1 MGIEELPERRFR
13 PVTVW
18 CGVAAIVLA
27 LACGELMAAHIGALG
42 PLTSL
47 FRDYAGTPKSA
58 TTPWAGFLLA
68 LVGITVR
75 ARVGAVA
82 AAIAIDL
89 LFVVIRTA
97 EGRPFT
103 VGNGPTIVLTA
114 LAVLA
119 FVRWDGQRR
128 RTALRTIAFGALL
141 ICATKISEIWL
152 DITAWA
158 CPMVLD
164 PYVQVADRVL
174 GSPSWL
180 AGQALDAAGPVASG
194 VVRWVYFELPLA
206 AVLVAAWQ
214 LRGVTTGG
222 WPRHYLVRTF
232 LTLGLVGPIWYV
244 VFPVVGP
251 VLAYG
256 PQGLGFEI
264 TDVWPN
270 VVPEV
275 PSSIEAL
282 RFDAITPRNCMPS
295 LHTAWALSLFIHSRR
310 GPLWL
315 RWGGAFWLVCTLV
328 ATLGLGAHYG
338 VDLVVGAALCL
349 TVESALRDPD
359 RGWDRSR
366 VRLVAMG
373 VAVCAGVLL
382 CIRFFALQMAAHPLP
397 SGIVLLGALGALV
410 ITFYATWFGSAS
422 VEPTAASADSA
433 VQREEDDIQ
442 PEQLT
447 RSATGDHSD
456 DSGHTS
462 SLRAMP

>member
-1 MGIEELPERRFR
+1 MLVNDVLGSSTPPSEQVGNEELRERRSR
-13 PVTVW
+13 PVVVW
-18 CGVAAIVLA
+18 CGIAAIVLA
-27 LACGELMAAHIGALG
+27 LVGGEFVAAHIGALG

-47 FRDYAGTPKSA
+47 LRDYAGTPKSA

-68 LVGITVR
+68 LAGITVR

-82 AAIAIDL
+82 AAVAIDL
-89 LFVVIRTA
+89 VFVLIRTA

-103 VGNGPTIVLTA
+103 VGNGPTLVLTA
-114 LAVLA
+114 LAVIA
-119 FVRWDGQRR
+119 FVRWDEQRR

-141 ICATKISEIWL
+141 ISATKISEIWL

-164 PYVQVADRVL
+164 PYVQVADRAL
-174 GSPSWL
+174 GNPSWL
-180 AGQALDAAGPVASG
+180 VGHALDAAGPVASG

-214 LRGVTTGG
+214 LRGVTTGA

-232 LTLGLVGPIWYV
+232 LTLGVVGPIWYV

-256 PQGLGFEI
+256 PQGLGFQI
-264 TDVWPN
+264 ADVWPN
-270 VVPEV
+270 VVPAV

-315 RWGGAFWLVCTLV
+315 RWGGAFWLVCTLL

-338 VDLVVGAALCL
+338 VDLIVGAALCL

-359 RGWDRSR
+359 RGWDRPR
-366 VRLVAMG
+366 IRIVAMG
-373 VAVCAGVLL
+373 VAVCTGVLL
-382 CIRFFALQMAAHPLP
+382 SIRFLAVQMASYPIP
-397 SGIVLLGALGALV
+397 CGIVLLGAFGALA
-410 ITFYATWFGSAS
+410 IMFYTTWFGTSSAQP
-422 VEPTAASADSA
+422 VRVAD
-433 VQREEDDIQ
+433 
-442 PEQLT
+442 P
-447 RSATGDHSD
+447 SAT
-456 DSGHTS
+456 
-462 SLRAMP
+462 L

>member
-1 MGIEELPERRFR
+1 MNDVQESLTPPGERVGIEELRERRFR
-13 PVTVW
+13 PVVVW
-18 CGVAAIVLA
+18 CGVAVIVLA
-27 LACGELMAAHIGALG
+27 LVGGELMAAHIGALG

-47 FRDYAGTPKSA
+47 ARDYAGTPKSA

-68 LVGITVR
+68 LVGITAR

-82 AAIAIDL
+82 AAVAIDL
-89 LFVVIRTA
+89 LFVVIRTV

-141 ICATKISEIWL
+141 IAATKISEIWL
-152 DITAWA
+152 DVTAWA

-164 PYVQVADRVL
+164 PYVQVADRAL

-180 AGQALDAAGPVASG
+180 VGHALEVAGPVATG

-232 LTLGLVGPIWYV
+232 LTLGVVGPIWYV
-244 VFPVVGP
+244 AFPVVGP

-256 PQGLGFEI
+256 PQGLGFQI
-264 TDVWPN
+264 ADVWPD
-270 VVPEV
+270 VVPVV
-275 PSSIEAL
+275 PSSIDAL
-282 RFDAITPRNCMPS
+282 RFDDITPRNCMPS

-359 RGWDRSR
+359 RGWDRGR
-366 VRLVAMG
+366 VRIVAMG

-382 CIRFFALQMAAHPLP
+382 CIRFFAVPMATHPIP
-397 SGIVLLGALGALV
+397 FGIVVLGALGALS
-410 ITFYATWFGSAS
+410 ILFYATWFG
-422 VEPTAASADSA
+422 ASAAESSESA
-433 VQREEDDIQ
+433 RGESI
-442 PEQLT
+442 
-447 RSATGDHSD
+447 A
-456 DSGHTS
+456 
-462 SLRAMP
+462 A

>member
-1 MGIEELPERRFR
+1 MLVNDVQGSLTPPGERVATAELQERRLR
-13 PVTVW
+13 PVVVW
-18 CGVAAIVLA
+18 CGIAVIVLA
-27 LACGELMAAHIGALG
+27 LIGGELVAAHIGALG

-47 FRDYAGTPKSA
+47 ARDYAGTPKSA

-68 LVGITVR
+68 LVGVTMR
-75 ARVGAVA
+75 ARVGAVT

-89 LFVVIRTA
+89 LFVVIRA
-97 EGRPFT
+97 ADGRPFT

-119 FVRWDGQRR
+119 FTRWDGPRR

-141 ICATKISEIWL
+141 ISATKISEIWL

-164 PYVQVADRVL
+164 PYVQVADRAL

-180 AGQALDAAGPVASG
+180 VGSALETAGPIATG

-214 LRGVTTGG
+214 LRGVTAGV

-232 LTLGLVGPIWYV
+232 LTLGVVGPIWYV

-264 TDVWPN
+264 ADVWPD
-270 VVPEV
+270 VVPAV
-275 PSSIEAL
+275 PSSIEAM
-282 RFDAITPRNCMPS
+282 RFDGITPRNCMPS
-295 LHTAWALSLFIHSRR
+295 LHTAWALALFIHSRR
-310 GPLWL
+310 GPVWL
-315 RWGGAFWLVCTLV
+315 RWGGTFWLVCTLT

-338 VDLVVGAALCL
+338 IDLVVGAALCL

-359 RGWDRSR
+359 RGWDRRR
-366 VRLVAMG
+366 VRCVSLG
-373 VAVCAGVLL
+373 VALCAAVLL
-382 CIRFFALQMAAHPLP
+382 CIRFLAVPMATHPIPFA
-397 SGIVLLGALGALV
+397 IVILGALGALA
-410 ITFYATWFGSAS
+410 IMFYSTWFGASS
-422 VEPTAASADSA
+422 VE
-433 VQREEDDIQ
+433 
-442 PEQLT
+442 
-447 RSATGDHSD
+447 
-456 DSGHTS
+456 S
-462 SLRAMP
+462 SRPARL

>member
-1 MGIEELPERRFR
+1 MGIEELRERRLR
-13 PVTVW
+13 PGVVW
-18 CGVAAIVLA
+18 CGIAVIVLA
-27 LACGELMAAHIGALG
+27 LIGGEVMAAHIGALG

-47 FRDYAGTPKSA
+47 LRDYAGTPKSA

-68 LVGITVR
+68 LVGITMR
-75 ARVGAVA
+75 ARVGAVT

-89 LFVVIRTA
+89 LFVVIRAA

-114 LAVLA
+114 LAVIA

-141 ICATKISEIWL
+141 ISATKVSEIWL

-158 CPMVLD
+158 CPLVLD
-164 PYVQVADRVL
+164 PYVQVADRAL

-180 AGQALDAAGPVASG
+180 VGRALDAAGPIASG

-214 LRGVTTGG
+214 LRGVTAGA

-232 LTLGLVGPIWYV
+232 LTLGVVGPIWYV

-264 TDVWPN
+264 AAVWPN
-270 VVPEV
+270 VVPAV

-282 RFDAITPRNCMPS
+282 RFDGITPRNCMPS
-295 LHTAWALSLFIHSRR
+295 LHTAWALALFIHSRR
-310 GPLWL
+310 GPVWL
-315 RWGGAFWLVCTLV
+315 RWGGAFWLVCTLT

-338 VDLVVGAALCL
+338 IDLVVGAALCL

-359 RGWDRSR
+359 RGWDHQR
-366 VRLVAMG
+366 VRIVAMG
-373 VAVCAGVLL
+373 VALCAGVLL
-382 CIRFFALQMAAHPLP
+382 CIRFLAVQMATYPVPFGLVILA
-397 SGIVLLGALGALV
+397 ALGALA
-410 ITFYATWFGSAS
+410 IMFYTMWFGSPS
-422 VEPTAASADSA
+422 VEATNAAG
-433 VQREEDDIQ
+433 
-442 PEQLT
+442 
-447 RSATGDHSD
+447 RS
-456 DSGHTS
+456 
-462 SLRAMP
+462 

>member
-1 MGIEELPERRFR
+1 MLVDDVRGSLTPPGERVGIEELRERRFR
-13 PVTVW
+13 PVVVW
-18 CGVAAIVLA
+18 CGIAAIVLA
-27 LACGELMAAHIGALG
+27 LVGGELMAAHIGALG

-47 FRDYAGTPKSA
+47 LRDYAGTPKSA

-68 LVGITVR
+68 LVGITAR

-89 LFVVIRTA
+89 VFVLIRAA

-103 VGNGPTIVLTA
+103 VGNGPTLVLTA
-114 LAVLA
+114 LAVIA
-119 FVRWDGQRR
+119 FVRWDEQRR

-141 ICATKISEIWL
+141 ICATKVSEIWL

-164 PYVQVADRVL
+164 PYVQVADRAL

-180 AGQALDAAGPVASG
+180 VGHALDAAGPLATG

-214 LRGVTTGG
+214 LRGVTTGA

-232 LTLGLVGPIWYV
+232 LTLGVVGPIWYV

-264 TDVWPN
+264 ADVWPN
-270 VVPEV
+270 VVPAV
-275 PSSIEAL
+275 PSALEAL
-282 RFDAITPRNCMPS
+282 RFDGITPRNCMPS

-315 RWGGAFWLVCTLV
+315 RWGGAFWLVCTLI

-338 VDLVVGAALCL
+338 VDLIVGAALCL

-359 RGWDRSR
+359 RGWDRPR
-366 VRLVAMG
+366 VRIVAMG
-373 VAVCAGVLL
+373 VAVCTGVLL
-382 CIRFFALQMAAHPLP
+382 CIRFLAAQMAAYPIP
-397 SGIVLLGALGALV
+397 SGIALV
-410 ITFYATWFGSAS
+410 ASLSALAIMFYTTWFGASS
-422 VEPTAASADSA
+422 VEPT
-433 VQREEDDIQ
+433 
-442 PEQLT
+442 
-447 RSATGDHSD
+447 RSTG
-456 DSGHTS
+456 
-462 SLRAMP
+462 LWAKL

>member
-1 MGIEELPERRFR
+1 MLVNDVQGSLTPPGERVGIEELRERRLR
-13 PVTVW
+13 PVVVW
-18 CGVAAIVLA
+18 CGVAVIVLA
-27 LACGELMAAHIGALG
+27 LIGGEFMAAHIGALG

-47 FRDYAGTPKSA
+47 LRDYAGTPKSA

-68 LVGITVR
+68 LVGITMR
-75 ARVGAVA
+75 ARVGAVT

-89 LFVVIRTA
+89 LFVVIRAA

-114 LAVLA
+114 LAVIA

-128 RTALRTIAFGALL
+128 RTALRAIAFGALL
-141 ICATKISEIWL
+141 ISATKVSEIWL

-158 CPMVLD
+158 CPLVLD
-164 PYVQVADRVL
+164 PYVQVADRAL

-180 AGQALDAAGPVASG
+180 VGRALDAAGPIASG

-214 LRGVTTGG
+214 LRGVTAGA

-232 LTLGLVGPIWYV
+232 LTLGVVGPIWYV

-264 TDVWPN
+264 ADVWPN
-270 VVPEV
+270 VVPAV

-282 RFDAITPRNCMPS
+282 RFDGITPRNCMPS
-295 LHTAWALSLFIHSRR
+295 LHTAWALALFIHSRR
-310 GPLWL
+310 GPVWL
-315 RWGGAFWLVCTLV
+315 RWGGAFWLVCTLT

-338 VDLVVGAALCL
+338 IDLVVGAALCL

-359 RGWDRSR
+359 RGWDPQR
-366 VRLVAMG
+366 VRIVAVG

-382 CIRFFALQMAAHPLP
+382 CIRFFAVQMATYPVPFA
-397 SGIVLLGALGALV
+397 IVILGALGALA
-410 ITFYATWFGSAS
+410 IMFYTMWFGAAS
-422 VEPTAASADSA
+422 VEATNAAG
-433 VQREEDDIQ
+433 
-442 PEQLT
+442 
-447 RSATGDHSD
+447 RS
-456 DSGHTS
+456 
-462 SLRAMP
+462 